1 MAISAARA
9 PRRDERPH
17 HNDDPGAVRIGV
29 CPASSWGR
37 QSEALSPIRE
47 AIRGARR
54 PASRGTQSKVFSP
67 IGKQRGFGVRP
78 ASSLELHFEALLLLG
93 EALDELLR
101 HAFDRVECLH
111 QLLAAR
117 A

>member
-1 MAISAARA
+1 M
-9 PRRDERPH
+9 
-17 HNDDPGAVRIGV
+17 PGELMG
-29 CPASSWGR
+29 
-37 QSEALSPIRE
+37 E
-47 AIRGARR
+47 AIRGAQSNKGGNQRR
-54 PASRGTQSKVFSP
+54 PAPGEPRDTIKGFQSNER
-67 IGKQRGFGVRP
+67 GKQRGFGVRP